1 MEMCSWQIVMWKSR
15 FQNFHCCE
23 RKKYMHIYFL
33 HKRGK
38 CLNMHRKCLGRCRT
52 NWVTVSGNWYW
63 ERRGLHKVSF
73 LVYTFIHSFSK
84 YWLNFYYVAAMG
96 LQMRPL
102 LCVEGEADD
111 KKNYINEQHNFRHNF
126 NTLRSM
132 QKKMG
137 WSDG

>member
-1 MEMCSWQIVMWKSR
+1 MWKSR

-23 RKKYMHIYFL
+23 RKNICTFIFYIREANVWICTENVWEDVEQIEL
-33 HKRGK
+33 LSLGIGIGK
-38 CLNMHRKCLGRCRT
+38 EEGCI
-52 NWVTVSGNWYW
+52 
-63 ERRGLHKVSF
+63 KVSF

-84 YWLNFYYVAAMG
+84 YWLNFYYVAAMA

-111 KKNYINEQHNFRHNF
+111 KKKNYINEQHNFRHNF

-137 WSDG
+137 WYDG

>member
-1 MEMCSWQIVMWKSR
+1 MWKSR

-23 RKKYMHIYFL
+23 RKNICTFIFYIREANVWICTENVWEDVEQIEL
-33 HKRGK
+33 LSLGIGIGK
-38 CLNMHRKCLGRCRT
+38 EEGCI
-52 NWVTVSGNWYW
+52 
-63 ERRGLHKVSF
+63 KVSF

-84 YWLNFYYVAAMG
+84 YWLNFYYVAAMA

-102 LCVEGEADD
+102 LGVEGEADD
-111 KKNYINEQHNFRHNF
+111 KKKNYINEQHNFRHNF

-137 WSDG
+137 WYDG